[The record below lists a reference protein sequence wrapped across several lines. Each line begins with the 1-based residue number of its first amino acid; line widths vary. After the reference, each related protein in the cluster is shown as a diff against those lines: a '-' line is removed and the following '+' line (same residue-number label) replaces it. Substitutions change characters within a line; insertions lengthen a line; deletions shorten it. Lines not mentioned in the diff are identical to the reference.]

1 VYEERMKFIIPTS
14 IADKVEPQLREIVP
28 SAEVVHVDQEGAGDG
43 DLSDAEVLLR
53 WWMPPTT
60 LRRILAAAPQLRW
73 LHTPSAGVDGLLIP
87 EVLDHKIVLTNSA
100 GAHAIPIAEFVL
112 LGMLGHAKR
121 VSGLMALTPEEA
133 WPQGRTLQLGEL
145 YEKTLVIL
153 GLGHI
158 GQEIA
163 RRAAAFGMRVLGSRR
178 RPAPLVGVEE
188 VVGQDA
194 WRTLLPEADY
204 LVLATP
210 LTSATRGMLDAAALA
225 QLRPSAYLVNIARGE
240 IIDTD
245 ALIAALEQGRLAGA
259 TLDVVPEE
267 PLPPEHRLWRTPNV
281 WITPHIS
288 SSSPR
293 TSERALA
300 IFLENVRRDI
310 AGQPFVNLVDLQAG
324 Y

>member
-1 VYEERMKFIIPTS
+1 MKFIIPTS
-14 IADKVEPQLREIVP
+14 IANKVEPQLREIAP
-28 SAEVVHVDQEGAGDG
+28 QAEIVHVDQEGVGDG
-43 DLSDAEVLLR
+43 NMADAQVLLR

-60 LRRILAAAPQLRW
+60 LRRILAAAPRLRW

-87 EVLDHKIVLTNSA
+87 EVIERKIMLTNSA

-112 LGMLGHAKR
+112 LGILSHAKR
-121 VSGLMALTPEEA
+121 ASDLSALKPEQA
-133 WPQGRTLQLGEL
+133 WEQGRTLHLGEL
-145 YEKTLVIL
+145 YEKTLLIL

-163 RRAAAFGMRVLGSRR
+163 RRAAAFGMRVIGSRR
-178 RPAPLVGVEE
+178 RPAPIPGVER
-188 VVGQDA
+188 VVGEDA
-194 WRTLLPEADY
+194 WRALLPEADY
-204 LVLATP
+204 LVIATP

-225 QLRPSAYLVNIARGE
+225 QLRPSAYVINIARGE
-240 IIDTD
+240 IIDTA
-245 ALIAALEQGRLAGA
+245 ALVAALEQGQLSGA
-259 TLDVVPEE
+259 ALDVLPEE
-267 PLPPEHRLWRTPNV
+267 PLPPAHPLWHTPNV

-300 IFLENVRRDI
+300 IFLENVRRDM
-310 AGQPFVNLVDLQAG
+310 ADQPFVNLVDQQAG

>member
-1 VYEERMKFIIPTS
+1 MKFIIPSS
-14 IADKVEPQLREIVP
+14 IADKVEPQLREIAP
-28 SAEVVHVDQEGAGDG
+28 EAEIVHVDQQGAGDG

-53 WWMPPTT
+53 WWMPSTT
-60 LRRILAAAPQLRW
+60 LRRIVAAAPRLRW
-73 LHTPSAGVDGLLIP
+73 LHTPSAGVDSLLIP
-87 EVLDHKIVLTNSA
+87 EVLAHKIVLTNSA

-112 LGMLGHAKR
+112 LGMLNHAKR
-121 VSGLMALTPEEA
+121 ASDLAALTPERA
-133 WPQGRTLQLGEL
+133 WAQGRTIQLGEL
-145 YEKTLVIL
+145 YEKTVVIL

-178 RPAPLVGVEE
+178 RPAPIDGIER
-188 VVGQDA
+188 VVGEDA
-194 WRTLLPEADY
+194 WRELLPKADY

-210 LTSATRGMLDAAALA
+210 LTSATKGMIDAAALA

-259 TLDVVPEE
+259 ALDVVPEE
-267 PLPPEHRLWRTPNV
+267 PLPPEHPLWRTPNV

-288 SSSPR
+288 ASSPR
-293 TSERALA
+293 TSERAIT
-300 IFLENVRRDI
+300 IFLENVRRDLV
-310 AGQPFVNLVDLQAG
+310 GQPFVNLVDLQAG

>member
-1 VYEERMKFIIPTS
+1 MKFIIPTS
-14 IADKVEPQLREIVP
+14 IADKVEPQLHQIAP

-60 LRRILAAAPQLRW
+60 LRRIVAAAPRLRW

-112 LGMLGHAKR
+112 LSMLGHAKR

-133 WPQGRTLQLGEL
+133 WRQGRTLQLGEL

-163 RRAAAFGMRVLGSRR
+163 RRAAAFSMRVLGSRR
-178 RPAPLVGVEE
+178 RPAPIAGVEQ
-188 VVGQDA
+188 VVGEEA
-194 WRTLLPEADY
+194 WRALLPEADY

-210 LTSATRGMLDAAALA
+210 LTSATKGMLDAAALA
-225 QLRPSAYLVNIARGE
+225 QLRPSAYLINIARGE
-240 IIDTD
+240 IINTD

-267 PLPPEHRLWRTPNV
+267 PLPPEHPLWRTPNV

-293 TSERALA
+293 TSERVIA

-310 AGQPFVNLVDLQAG
+310 AGQPLVNVVDLQAG